1 MVMVTLGVV
10 KCRLQRICME
20 GNIGIMVKRVRWGIY
35 IDLLY
40 VGQREEDNKRGPLML
55 NLRKD

>member
-1 MVMVTLGVV
+1 
-10 KCRLQRICME
+10 ME

-55 NLRKD
+55 NFRKNLIQIFYSGSL